1 MAVGERAAEQGGGG
15 HNGQAGGA
23 GHGEGENRIKS
34 SMKKTVSASVTSTGA
49 VSQETPVPSKS
60 DFWDQQ

>member
-1 MAVGERAAEQGGGG
+1 MKEQQSKGWG
-15 HNGQAGGA
+15 HNGQVGGA
-23 GHGEGENRIKS
+23 GHGKGENRIKS
-34 SMKKTVSASVTSTGA
+34 SRKKTVSASVTSTGA